1 MKSKDSRGMAINSQ
15 NNVIFSFVSYFTVA
29 ALADPSG
36 QEISVAEVVVRAEVL
51 RRQGGATVYP
61 KGESVHVHCSASR
74 RTAETIIA
82 QGSVS

>member
-1 MKSKDSRGMAINSQ
+1 MNSQ
-15 NNVIFSFVSYFTVA
+15 NNVNFFSFVLFFTVA